1 LVQLA
6 IVQLSDIHIK
16 TADDLVLQKAHKIVS
31 AIKSVSPTATAY
43 LLAVTGDIAYSGI
56 KDQYELALSFLSA
69 IRDGLLT
76 PDAPVLLFCIPGNH
90 DLDFLSEP
98 DTREALLQHVRK
110 NPEKVDP
117 NGETVKQILSVQ
129 NNFFK
134 FEATLLHTTI
144 RPENGR
150 LAYSHSFTVAG
161 SVVRIHSFNTAWV
174 STNPEV
180 PGTLVFPTFLVKE
193 PIEPAALEISA
204 FHHPTNWLTPDNGRA
219 FRTAIERSS
228 DIIFTGHEHETSVY
242 RKQDVDTGDT
252 EHVEGAV
259 LQVDGSSDSSSF
271 HVVLVDDRAATYEV
285 FLSIW
290 NKDMYMSRS
299 VGVRPFVRN
308 RMARQSAFQHSASF
322 AKSLSDPGLP
332 ILHPRKHDIVIDDLF
347 VYPAFA
353 RKDPEKKF
361 QLLRIIEGRDVLEY
375 VRSTSRLVIVGDEMS
390 GKTCLAKKMCRD
402 FLTSGAFVPIIVT
415 GRSIEGS
422 KERDIRRMIRAAVE
436 EQYGEE
442 WIDRYLDLDATQRT
456 IIVDDW
462 HELKYTGKSKGA
474 IVEQLKARF
483 GKVIFLTN
491 RLYALE
497 ELAEVGPAR
506 QTFAEFEFC
515 DIKEFGK
522 RSTGQL
528 IEKWHSLGQEET
540 LDLRDFHYA
549 VACSE
554 DKVAAVIRKGILPT
568 FPIFIIGLLQ
578 ADTSSSSGSSRS
590 AGAYGHILELIITDR
605 LSMVSKSATDIG
617 TMYTYL
623 SRIAYRMYKNDRL
636 FLSGQELSEVHAEYC
651 TIYKMRLS
659 ETRVIADLVQAKIIR
674 KEADSYR
681 FSYKGLYCYGV
692 ARYLFENMAQSESTL
707 RPELDEMTDR
717 LAWEDYSNIVMFYL
731 YLSRDPKTI
740 ERLLDNASKI
750 YAECEPANL
759 DGDVLFV
766 NRLMKERPQ
775 KIALPSADISLNR
788 EEFRKKQDAMGQEND
803 TQVTV
808 APDNRVPYAPA
819 LHELVKLTIGLQT
832 LRVMGQ
838 VLRNFPGVL
847 TAEPKFRL
855 TRASYL
861 LGLRILRRVLDLA
874 QNQMQALRI
883 NFAEILRENHPL
895 STQEE
900 LEERGDQ
907 ALIWLTGAAAYGV
920 IKRICR
926 SVGLKDLEL
935 TFEEVRTKLERSTSV
950 GLVHLSICL
959 EYFRDA
965 PKSQIYE
972 LEKALRKNPFAYK
985 ILRDLVSEFLYLRNT
1000 DFRLSQEMGALF
1012 EIETS
1017 KPEYMLNKA
1026 LGVGAPGK
1034 EE

>member
-1 LVQLA
+1 MKLV

-16 TADDLVLQKAHKIVS
+16 TADDLILQKAHKIVS
-31 AIKSVSPTATAY
+31 AIKSVEPTATAF

-56 KDQYELALSFLSA
+56 KEQYKLALPFLSS
-69 IRDGLLT
+69 IRDGLTT
-76 PDAPVLLFCIPGNH
+76 PDAPVLQFCIPGNH
-90 DLDFLSEP
+90 DLDLLSEP
-98 DTREALLQHVRK
+98 DTREALLQHVKK

-134 FEATLLHTTI
+134 FEATMLQSAV
-144 RPENGR
+144 RPEGGR
-150 LAYSHSFTVAG
+150 LAYSHTFTVAG
-161 SVVRIHSFNTAWV
+161 GVVRINCFNTAWV
-174 STNPEV
+174 STNPEA
-180 PGTLVFPTFLVKE
+180 PGTLVFPSFLVKE
-193 PIEPAALEISA
+193 PSEPATLEISA
-204 FHHPTNWLTPDNGRA
+204 FHHPTNWLIPDNRRA
-219 FRTAIERSS
+219 FRTAIEQSS

-242 RKQDVDTGDT
+242 SKQDVDTGDT
-252 EHVEGAV
+252 EHIEGAV
-259 LQVDGSSDSSSF
+259 LQVDGSSHSSSF
-271 HVVLVDDRAATYEV
+271 HVVLVDDTLATYEV
-285 FLSIW
+285 FLSSW
-290 NKDMYMSRS
+290 NKDMYVSRS
-299 VGVRPFVRN
+299 LGVRHFVRN
-308 RMARQSAFQHSASF
+308 RMARQSIFQHTASF
-322 AKSLSDPGLP
+322 VKNLSDPGLP
-332 ILHPRKHDIVIDDLF
+332 ILHLRKHDIIIDDLF
-347 VYPAFA
+347 VYPDFVC
-353 RKDPEKKF
+353 KDPEKKF

-375 VRSTSRLVIVGDEMS
+375 LRTTPRLVIVGDEMS

-402 FLTSGAFVPIIVT
+402 LLVKGGSVPILMT
-415 GRSIEGS
+415 GRSIEGP
-422 KERDIRRMIRAAVE
+422 KERDIRRLIKAAVE
-436 EQYGEE
+436 EQNGEE
-442 WIDRYLDLDATQRT
+442 SVDRYLDLDATQRT

-462 HELKYTGKSKGA
+462 HELQFTGKSKGA
-474 IVEQLKARF
+474 IVEHLKAWF
-483 GKVIFLTN
+483 GKVIFLTS

-497 ELAEVGPAR
+497 ELAEAGPAR
-506 QTFAEFEFC
+506 KMFAEFEFC

-528 IEKWHSLGQEET
+528 IEKWHSLGQEGT
-540 LDLRDFHYA
+540 LDARDFHYA

-578 ADTSSSSGSSRS
+578 ADTSASSSSSRN

-605 LSMVSKSATDIG
+605 LAMVSKSATDIG

-636 FLSGQELSEVHAEYC
+636 FLSGQELSEVHTEYC

-659 ETRVIADLVQAKIIR
+659 ETNVVADLVQAKIIR
-674 KEADSYR
+674 KEGDSYR
-681 FSYKGLYCYGV
+681 FAYKGLYCYGV
-692 ARYLFENMAQSESTL
+692 ARYLFENMAQAESTL
-707 RPELDEMTDR
+707 RRELDEMTDR
-717 LAWEDYSNIVMFYL
+717 LAWEDYTNIVMFYL
-731 YLSRDPKTI
+731 YLSRDPRTI

-750 YAECEPANL
+750 YADCKPASL
-759 DGDVLFV
+759 DDDVSFV

-775 KIALPSADISLNR
+775 KITLPSADISVNR
-788 EEFRKKQDAMGQEND
+788 EEFRKKQDAIDAEND
-803 TQVTV
+803 TQVMV
-808 APDNRVPYAPA
+808 APDNRVPYEPA
-819 LHELVKLTIGLQT
+819 LHELVKIAIGLQT

-847 TAEPKFRL
+847 TAEPKLRL
-855 TRASYL
+855 TEASYL

-874 QNQMQALRI
+874 QNQMQELRA
-883 NFAEILRENHPL
+883 NFAEILKENHPL

-900 LEERGDQ
+900 LEEGADQ
-907 ALIWLTGAAAYGV
+907 TLIWLTGAAAYGV
-920 IKRICR
+920 IKRICK

-935 TFEEVRTKLERSTSV
+935 TFEEVRTKLGGSTSV
-950 GLVHLSICL
+950 RLVHLSIFL

-972 LEKALRKNPFAYK
+972 LEKAVRKNPFSYK

-1026 LGVGAPGK
+1026 LGVGARGK
-1034 EE
+1034 ED